1 MAIRFHDAIRHQN
14 AFRVGRKI
22 MHRSG
27 EGRSGRLTASNNRSY
42 RESMG
47 GHEREARLARAAYLA
62 AVIRLT
68 RAMRRWEDA
77 GVELD
82 PGRGDPAP
90 WTPEQHQLTHEA
102 AQAWS
107 TLLARR
113 RAYEASLRPRPTH

>member
-1 MAIRFHDAIRHQN
+1 VR
-14 AFRVGRKI
+14 
-22 MHRSG
+22 G
-27 EGRSGRLTASNNRSY
+27 ECRGTGHLTVSNSRSY
-42 RESMG
+42 RRDMG

-62 AVIRLT
+62 AVIQLT

-82 PGRGDPAP
+82 PGRGDPVP
-90 WTPEQHQLTHEA
+90 WTPEQHRLTYEA

-107 TLLARR
+107 ALLVRR